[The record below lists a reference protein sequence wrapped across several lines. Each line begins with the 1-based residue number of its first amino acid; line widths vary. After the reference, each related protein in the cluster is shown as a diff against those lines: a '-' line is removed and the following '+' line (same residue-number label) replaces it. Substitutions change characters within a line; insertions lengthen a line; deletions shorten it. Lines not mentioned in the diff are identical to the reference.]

1 LVGPII
7 TPSFNKLADYFCSN
21 APHRQTDRMTDR
33 QTDRP
38 DCITSTLVEV
48 TLVLPAN
55 RMEIITSSK
64 QNSNRV
70 KHKTTNEIFLS
81 WSSSVAW
88 IYRVFMFWC
97 RPAHNYWHLAV
108 LSTWMYK
115 LMSHHFN
122 PYYCYQAITAL
133 LHTSPSYSLND
144 FYCVFWQK
152 SQTWLA
158 VAWFCSSVD
167 WATDKK
173 PKYYK
178 FMHDLYTTEIHRSG
192 TICLLLIAWV

>member
-1 LVGPII
+1 MLINFLIFFISQWRRKWKSDRESVSGTGSPPKVNQFFQLVGPII

-21 APHRQTDRMTDR
+21 PPHRQTDRMTDR

-115 LMSHHFN
+115 LMSHMW
-122 PYYCYQAITAL
+122 PPL
-133 LHTSPSYSLND
+133 
-144 FYCVFWQK
+144 
-152 SQTWLA
+152 
-158 VAWFCSSVD
+158 
-167 WATDKK
+167 
-173 PKYYK
+173 
-178 FMHDLYTTEIHRSG
+178 
-192 TICLLLIAWV
+192 